1 MNDLQGIPPKFARQL
16 ALARERLTVADEVG
30 LALRD
35 HRRALGLSQRAYA
48 ASRGLSRA
56 MLARL
61 EAGAG
66 RMSLDTVVAALEGT
80 GFELRVTFDD
90 PPPTTPGAAE
100 AVPSTSAHESGSPE
114 AVLSASSQESDPPEA
129 GTPTSSQE
137 SKESGSRQAAPS
149 TSLQESGSRQAA
161 PSTSSQESDPPQAV
175 PSPSSQESGSP
186 EDVGIP
192 PQAWLATDLV
202 ARVRGGSRRFPAHR
216 VVIPVTDPPM
226 WWWVHEFFSGP
237 TEKPQWYAPEP
248 AYDPFSDWES
258 SADDPSSGAA

>member
-1 MNDLQGIPPKFARQL
+1 MNELQGIPPKFARQL
-16 ALARERLTVADEVG
+16 ALARKRLTVADEVG

-66 RMSLDTVVAALEGT
+66 RMSLDTVVAALDGT

-100 AVPSTSAHESGSPE
+100 AVPSRSTSRQGSGPAE
-114 AVLSASSQESDPPEA
+114 AV
-129 GTPTSSQE
+129 
-137 SKESGSRQAAPS
+137 PS
-149 TSLQESGSRQAA
+149 TSAA
-161 PSTSSQESDPPQAV
+161 
-175 PSPSSQESGSP
+175 ESGSP
-186 EDVGIP
+186 EDVRIP

-226 WWWVHEFFSGP
+226 WWWIHEFFSGP
-237 TEKPQWYAPEP
+237 TEKPQWYAPQP
-248 AYDPFSDWES
+248 AYDPFANWES
-258 SADDPSSGAA
+258 CADDPSSGAA

>member
-1 MNDLQGIPPKFARQL
+1 MNELQGIPPKYARQL
-16 ALARERLTVADEVG
+16 ALARARLTVADEVG

-66 RMSLDTVVAALEGT
+66 RMSLDTVVSALEGT
-80 GFELRVTFDD
+80 GYELRVTFDG
-90 PPPTTPGAAE
+90 PCPTMPGAAE
-100 AVPSTSAHESGSPE
+100 AVPSE
-114 AVLSASSQESDPPEA
+114 SSQEPA
-129 GTPTSSQE
+129 
-137 SKESGSRQAAPS
+137 
-149 TSLQESGSRQAA
+149 L
-161 PSTSSQESDPPQAV
+161 
-175 PSPSSQESGSP
+175 P

-192 PQAWLATDLV
+192 PEVWLPTDLV

-216 VVIPVTDPPM
+216 VVIPVTDPPK
-226 WWWVHEFFSGP
+226 WWWLHEFFSGP

-248 AYDPFSDWES
+248 PYDPYADWEP
-258 SADDPSSGAA
+258 SADDPAPGAA